1 MATLLENYAKKL
13 AISESIYA
21 NAHSGAKLPDAKK
34 LAIATV
40 LDNTSKFLNEAF
52 NNSVGT
58 QRADM
63 GMFKRFCMNLTTV
76 TMPNLIASDLVIV
89 HPMTS
94 MAGYIT
100 YLQFVKGTDKGESK
114 KGDLVADPFRL
125 GKVDSNYTAARVVE
139 TFKGATEKKDFQVS
153 WTPVFDKKDADG
165 KYLELKVFVN
175 GTQQA
180 DADITVD
187 SAAGKITLKTAPA
200 QDAEV
205 RIAYVYDNVVI
216 PQNDLP
222 ILNARMESM
231 PLIAKARRIAVYYSQ
246 IAAFQAKQDYGF
258 DLGDQLAEKAVAEL
272 AYEIDT
278 EITDLLIDNAAADA
292 SLRWNKALPTGVS
305 KSEHYAGFG
314 EIVEDAAKVIYK
326 RTQKHMPTYML
337 ISPEIKPVLKFVPGF
352 TAAPISTI
360 NGPYY
365 AGTLDGLKVFV
376 TPNIEDNKF
385 VLGVN
390 GNDMMT
396 SAAVY
401 APYMAIVPTQ
411 LLQYADGG
419 TSQGFSTMYDL
430 KILNKDLLVKG
441 EIYTDVTEIVSNVV
455 GSRDVAKGDNGTV

>member
-13 AISESIYA
+13 AISESVYA
-21 NAHSGAKLPDAKK
+21 NAHDGAKLSNTKK
-34 LAIATV
+34 IAIATV

-52 NNSVGT
+52 TNSIGT

-63 GMFKRFCMNLTTV
+63 GVFKRFCMNLTTV

-94 MAGYIT
+94 ITGYIT
-100 YLQFVKGTDKGESK
+100 YVQYVKGTNKGESAQ
-114 KGDLVADPFRL
+114 DQLIADPFRL
-125 GKVDSNYTAARVVE
+125 GKVDKDYTSARVVE
-139 TFKGATEKKDFQVS
+139 SFKGDNSKREFQVA
-153 WTPVFDKKDADG
+153 WTPVFDKKDDAG
-165 KYLELKVFVN
+165 KYIDLKVYVN
-175 GTQQA
+175 GVQEA
-180 DADITVD
+180 DANITVD
-187 SAAGKITLKTAPA
+187 SEAGKITLATAPGL
-200 QDAEV
+200 DAEV

-222 ILNARMESM
+222 ILNARMESKS
-231 PLIAKARRIAVYYSQ
+231 LLAKARRIAVYYSQ

-278 EITDLLIDNAAADA
+278 EITDLLIKNSGEDPT
-292 SLRWNKALPTGVS
+292 LRWNKALPTGVS
-305 KSEHYAGFG
+305 KMEHYAGFG
-314 EIVEDAAKVIYK
+314 EIIEDAAKVIYK

-352 TAAPISTI
+352 TAAPVKDI

-376 TPNIEDNKF
+376 TPNMEDNKF

-430 KILNKDLLVKG
+430 AILNKDLLVKG
-441 EIYTDVTEIVSNVV
+441 EIYNDVTEIVSNVV
-455 GSRDVAKGDNGTV
+455 GSREVAKGANGNV